1 MTGRSAVRHLLAHGV
16 TPVIIDTRPEPS
28 DFPSELRSLEC
39 HWQTEGWPDIA
50 VERAILSPGLSMD
63 SCLVTAARAAGVT
76 LLSDIDEFFEHV
88 RSPVIGITGT
98 NGKSTVTSL
107 VGHILRQAGI
117 TVAVGGNLGEAALDL
132 LDPQVDVYVLEL
144 SSFQLQRSRVHEFA
158 AATVLNISADHL
170 DLHGTM
176 DDYVAAKKRIY
187 ERSRLVVY
195 NRDDDATWATGSCR
209 SIGVGLNAPDLQ
221 QEWGLVNA
229 GGETWIAC
237 GTQRLCRTSELPLG
251 GKHNIL
257 NTMFACALVQDRV
270 EPARAMRLALS
281 FRGLA
286 HRFELVRRRDGV
298 DYVNDSKATNVGATQ
313 AALAGFTTEN
323 VVLIGGGDAKGAD
336 LAELEPYLKGRV
348 RQLVAIGRDG
358 EQLAGVAESAGIAV
372 CVAQS
377 MREAVDVAARV
388 AEPGDTVLLSPA
400 CASLDMYENY
410 QARGDEFRD
419 AVNDLDGI
427 DA

>member
-1 MTGRSAVRHLLAHGV
+1 
-16 TPVIIDTRPEPS
+16 
-28 DFPSELRSLEC
+28 
-39 HWQTEGWPDIA
+39 
-50 VERAILSPGLSMD
+50 
-63 SCLVTAARAAGVT
+63 
-76 LLSDIDEFFEHV
+76 
-88 RSPVIGITGT
+88 
-98 NGKSTVTSL
+98 
-107 VGHILRQAGI
+107 
-117 TVAVGGNLGEAALDL
+117 
-132 LDPQVDVYVLEL
+132 
-144 SSFQLQRSRVHEFA
+144 
-158 AATVLNISADHL
+158 
-170 DLHGTM
+170 
-176 DDYVAAKKRIY
+176 
-187 ERSRLVVY
+187 
-195 NRDDDATWATGSCR
+195 
-209 SIGVGLNAPDLQ
+209 
-221 QEWGLVNA
+221 
-229 GGETWIAC
+229 
-237 GTQRLCRTSELPLG
+237 
-251 GKHNIL
+251 
-257 NTMFACALVQDRV
+257 MFACALVQDRV

-286 HRFELVRRRDGV
+286 HRFELVRRRHGV

-427 DA
+427 DV